1 MNYIAERR
9 LEEKERRRAEIVDAA
24 EAAGR
29 ELGLDGLTMDDVARR
44 ARLSR
49 ALLYVYF
56 QDRSDLMFGLAER
69 AMTLLHSRFV
79 DAAARNRLGIEQVIA
94 IGRSYVAFSQE
105 FPVLFDAL
113 ARCEL
118 QTADPAVASPS
129 ELAKMEL
136 GDKLHAVLVGSL
148 AGLVLSVTSAVY
160 GFAWGVGLF
169 SLALAWLA
177 TTGLAFVCIKRRN
190 INAHRQWMV
199 RSYIITFAFVL
210 FRITTDFVPSETL
223 WDVSL
228 AEMSVAMIWPVW
240 VLPLLAYEVYLQY
253 RER

>member
-29 ELGLDGLTMDDVARR
+29 EVGLDALTMDDVARR

-69 AMTLLHSRFV
+69 SMGMLHARFLE
-79 DAAARNRLGIEQVIA
+79 AAERNKTGLEQVSA
-94 IGRSYVAFSQE
+94 MGRAYVAFSQE

-118 QTADPAVASPS
+118 QSSDPTQGSVSEQACALGGDRLQQALVASIEVGVRDGS
-129 ELAKMEL
+129 IR
-136 GDKLHAVLVGSL
+136 GDVGSPML
-148 AGLVLSVTSAVY
+148 MSVTLW
-160 GFAWGVGLF
+160 GFMHGIIQLTTTKAHALTHHGVTAK
-169 SLALAWLA
+169 ALIDHA
-177 TTGLAFVCIKRRN
+177 IS
-190 INAHRQWMV
+190 M
-199 RSYIITFAFVL
+199 ITRDLKA
-210 FRITTDFVPSETL
+210 
-223 WDVSL
+223 
-228 AEMSVAMIWPVW
+228 
-240 VLPLLAYEVYLQY
+240 
-253 RER
+253 

>member
-29 ELGLDGLTMDDVARR
+29 EVGLDALTMDDVARR

-69 AMTLLHSRFV
+69 AMSMLLARFV
-79 DAAARNRLGIEQVIA
+79 EACERTRTGLDQVSA
-94 IGRSYVAFSQE
+94 MGRSYVAFSQE

-118 QTADPAVASPS
+118 QTPDPTQASQA
-129 ELAKMEL
+129 EQGCAAG
-136 GDKLHAVLVGSL
+136 GDKLQQQLVAAIDAGVKDGSIR
-148 AGLVLSVTSAVY
+148 ADITSPMLMSTTLW
-160 GFAWGVGLF
+160 GFMHGIIQLTTTKE
-169 SLALAWLA
+169 LALAHHGVTAKALIDHA
-177 TTGLAFVCIKRRN
+177 ITMI
-190 INAHRQWMV
+190 V
-199 RSYIITFAFVL
+199 RDLKA
-210 FRITTDFVPSETL
+210 
-223 WDVSL
+223 
-228 AEMSVAMIWPVW
+228 
-240 VLPLLAYEVYLQY
+240 
-253 RER
+253 